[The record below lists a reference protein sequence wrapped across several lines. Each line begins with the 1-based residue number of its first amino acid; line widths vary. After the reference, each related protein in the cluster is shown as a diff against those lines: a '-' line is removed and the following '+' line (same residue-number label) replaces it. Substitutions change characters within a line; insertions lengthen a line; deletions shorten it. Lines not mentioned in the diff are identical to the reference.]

1 MAHLKTSDGIN
12 LITGA
17 LNKKKKRPQENIT
30 VTRVKPVKDPIT
42 GEVVGHGP
50 NEMYIQ
56 KRRNYKT
63 HPLTPKEQAQRSKWR
78 EACHEASM
86 IIRDKSHPRYMELYR
101 RWREHVSAT
110 DKPMQFPNFVRSVL
124 VDESKHQRPPS

>member
-17 LNKKKKRPQENIT
+17 LNKKKKRQQENIT

-63 HPLTPKEQAQRSKWR
+63 HPMTVGEQAQRGKWGEACR
-78 EACHEASM
+78 EAAV
-86 IIRDKSHPRYMELYR
+86 IIKDKSHPRFMEFYE
-101 RWREHVSAT
+101 RWREHVNTT
-110 DKPMQFPNFVRSVL
+110 DKPMQFPNFVRAVL
-124 VDESKHQRPPS
+124 AGE